1 MGPNI
6 HSDDYY
12 KVLGI
17 TKGASDKEIQKA
29 YRKLAK
35 KYHPDLQKTEGA
47 KKTAEANFKKVE
59 EAYAVLKDEKKKET
73 YDRFGKAGLKGGA
86 PPPGSGGFGGGN
98 FQGGNPFGSMFTGGG
113 DGNVRY
119 VFTQGGPGGAG
130 GFSSGGAGGMGGI
143 NLEDLLGA
151 FGGGG
156 SFGGGRGGGAQFGG
170 RGGGGG
176 NPFGGGGGA
185 QFGGMGGGSPF
196 GGGSFRPA
204 GGRPAAPSVLKKGTE
219 VTIQGVNDQDFNGKG
234 GIIVDYKPDRKRY
247 VLRVQVGNGVKTLA
261 FKPENLIQR
270 VKGQIQGLTGKAELN
285 GREALV
291 MGVKPDGERYLCRV
305 NGNEGFVALKPEN
318 LKFSRG
324 LRVRVRDLANAG
336 QWNGHYGEITE
347 YDPSCGRYAVKLL
360 DASQGGELPVG
371 TQQYLK
377 LKPRN
382 FIV

>member
-1 MGPNI
+1 MGPANI
-6 HSDDYY
+6 NSEDYY

-17 TKGASDKEIQKA
+17 SKSATEKEIQKA

-35 KYHPDLQKTEGA
+35 KYHPDLQKTESA

-86 PPPGSGGFGGGN
+86 PPPGSGGFGGGG
-98 FQGGNPFGSMFTGGG
+98 FSGGNPFGGMGG
-113 DGNVRY
+113 DGNMRF
-119 VFTQGGPGGAG
+119 VFTQGGPGGGG
-130 GFSSGGAGGMGGI
+130 GFSSGGMGGMGGI
-143 NLEDLLGA
+143 NLEDLLGGA

-156 SFGGGRGGGAQFGG
+156 SFGMGGGR
-170 RGGGGG
+170 
-176 NPFGGGGGA
+176 GGGGA
-185 QFGGMGGGSPF
+185 QFGGMGGGNPF
-196 GGGSFRPA
+196 GGMGGGGAFRPG
-204 GGRPAAPSVLKKGTE
+204 GGRSAPAPSALKKGTE

-234 GIIVDYKPDRKRY
+234 GVIVDYKPDRKRY
-247 VLRVQVGNGVKTLA
+247 VLRVQVGTGFKTLA

-270 VKGQIQGLTGKAELN
+270 VRGQIQGLTGKAELN

-291 MGVKPDGERYLCRV
+291 MSVKPDGERYLCKV
-305 NGNEGFVALKPEN
+305 SGNDGFVALKPEN
-318 LKFSRG
+318 LKFPRG
-324 LRVRVRDLANAG
+324 QRVRVRDLANAG
-336 QWNGHYGEITE
+336 QWNGHYGEIAE
-347 YDPSCGRYAVKLL
+347 YDPMSGRYAVKLL
-360 DASQGGELPVG
+360 DSSQGGQLPVG